1 MKRFVVMVLVFS
13 FAAILGH
20 IFTLKTVPGL
30 IMKKAMQSLQAKG
43 LPMHKFV
50 LGGRVTPQTQ
60 TVVRPAPDLVYSI
73 CLFDFSLTNKPLE
86 IRAGFWADYG
96 SVSFF
101 DARTNNFATVRIG
114 ADGENAD
121 AKIYLITK
129 GIDKPTGSQGGAQ
142 IIISPSERGLILIRR
157 LAPTAEKYQQV
168 QAVAK
173 ADLCQPLS
181 SQ

>member
-1 MKRFVVMVLVFS
+1 MKRLVISILIFVGAVIVGHVL
-13 FAAILGH
+13 
-20 IFTLKTVPGL
+20 TLKVVPGV
-30 IMKKAMQSLQAKG
+30 IMKKAMQSMQAKG

-73 CLFDFSLTNKPLE
+73 CLFDFSLTNRPLE

-101 DARTNNFATVRIG
+101 DARTNNFATVRVG
-114 ADGENAD
+114 ADGQNAD

-129 GIDKPTGSQGGAQ
+129 DIDKPTGSQGGAQ

-168 QAVAK
+168 QAVSK
-173 ADLCQPLS
+173 ADLCQPMAA
-181 SQ
+181 Q